1 LKKALPDDLGGVFVF
16 VLILNMYTVHLEPL
30 GIIHDFRLIAD
41 INTLTLQKISYLGIH
56 LQDRSAPL
64 KEKEK
69 KPADSACHL
78 FTAAAEAAA
87 GVIWQI
93 DRR

>member
-1 LKKALPDDLGGVFVF
+1 
-16 VLILNMYTVHLEPL
+16 M
-30 GIIHDFRLIAD
+30 IHECKWIAAD

-78 FTAAAEAAA
+78 FLAAAEA

>member
-1 LKKALPDDLGGVFVF
+1 
-16 VLILNMYTVHLEPL
+16 M
-30 GIIHDFRLIAD
+30 AD

-56 LQDRSAPL
+56 LQNRSAPL
-64 KEKEK
+64 KEK

-78 FTAAAEAAA
+78 FSAAAEAA

-93 DRR
+93 VRR